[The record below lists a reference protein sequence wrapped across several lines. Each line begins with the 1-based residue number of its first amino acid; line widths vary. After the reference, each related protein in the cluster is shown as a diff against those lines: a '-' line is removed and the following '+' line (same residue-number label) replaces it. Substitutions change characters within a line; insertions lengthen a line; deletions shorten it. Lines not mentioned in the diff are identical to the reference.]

1 MFRPT
6 NWTTRNVNPP
16 VISPYRPIITKATY
30 DQISTH
36 IICAFNTTIY
46 LVKETT
52 ESTLYEKIEKLLK
65 MRNRL
70 ILKRPITEKL
80 YAIFQADYSEIISK
94 IMTETEAEDSETS
107 EESRFLFFIRHTL
120 LDFVAMFKYL
130 SPKVLVRDMSERSY
144 IVECL
149 SPILIVIGHL
159 CSSLH

>member
-1 MFRPT
+1 MLKFPIQIFILVTFPAIKNHTFSLFSKFIKYQAYERERMFRPT

-65 MRNRL
+65 MRN
-70 ILKRPITEKL
+70 KL
-80 YAIFQADYSEIISK
+80 F
-94 IMTETEAEDSETS
+94 
-107 EESRFLFFIRHTL
+107 
-120 LDFVAMFKYL
+120 
-130 SPKVLVRDMSERSY
+130 
-144 IVECL
+144 
-149 SPILIVIGHL
+149 
-159 CSSLH
+159 